1 MKSLRERRQALELSQ
16 DRLAG
21 ILDLTS
27 RTLARYEN
35 TNDLPRWL
43 DYALR
48 GIEAEAVKAR
58 QMIAGF
64 RRKPVGL
71 GLEPE
76 WYHRQGKYVIAYLL
90 ARYRKQATPDE
101 PDEFAIP
108 RLEQRVVKP
117 MLKAMLKRSEGRG
130 AQRRVRAIAAAND
143 AITKAREAA
152 RKGAPRSRSCKGKLR
167 REREQL
173 HRIASERP
181 SFLKCC
187 PRRCP
192 VIFR

>member
-1 MKSLRERRQALELSQ
+1 MKPLRERRQDLGLSR

-27 RTLARYEN
+27 RTLARYESA
-35 TNDLPRWL
+35 NDLPRWL

-48 GIEAEAVKAR
+48 AIEAEAVKAR

-64 RRKPVGL
+64 RRRVSPVGL
-71 GLEPE
+71 ELEPE
-76 WYHRQGKYVIAYLL
+76 WYHRQGQYVIALLL

-101 PDEFAIP
+101 PDELAIP

-130 AQRRVRAIAAAND
+130 AQRRVKAIAAAND

-152 RKGAPRSRSCKGKLR
+152 RKMP
-167 REREQL
+167 
-173 HRIASERP
+173 P
-181 SFLKCC
+181 S
-187 PRRCP
+187 
-192 VIFR
+192 